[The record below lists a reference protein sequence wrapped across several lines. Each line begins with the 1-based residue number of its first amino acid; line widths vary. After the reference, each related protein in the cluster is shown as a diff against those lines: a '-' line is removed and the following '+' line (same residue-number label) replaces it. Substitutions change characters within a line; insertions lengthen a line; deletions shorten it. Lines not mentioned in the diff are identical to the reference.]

1 MRTCPTPR
9 LAALVGLVVVT
20 LFTLPAFAADG
31 WRSLPLVQNGKIAPE
46 WQHAGWGKMVV
57 EGDTVRTEC
66 DEKGLGV
73 FVYTKE
79 KFGDCQIRVVYRPE
93 DNKDNAG
100 VHVRMDDGILKWIGR
115 ESIAVKREPNG
126 KLSPPMLKKMEEA
139 SEKEEGAWYA
149 VHHGYEIQI
158 MDSGDALHRTGSI
171 YSYASAAALPAAP
184 ADGWRTMVITLR
196 GALVVVELDGKEIT
210 RFDSAAKDI
219 APRKRWSEPK
229 RDAPRPTHGY
239 IGLQTHDPGD
249 VVYFKEVSVR
259 KLGAK

>member
-1 MRTCPTPR
+1 MRSSPAPR
-9 LAALVGLVVVT
+9 LAAVFGFFVSA
-20 LFTLPAFAADG
+20 LFGSTAPAADG
-31 WRSLPLVQNGKIAPE
+31 WRSLPLVENGKIAPG
-46 WQHAGWGKMVV
+46 WQHAGWGQMMV
-57 EGDTVRTEC
+57 EGETVRTEC
-66 DEKGLGV
+66 SEKGLGV

-79 KFGDCQIRVVYRPE
+79 KFGNCQIRVVYRPV

-115 ESIAVKREPNG
+115 DSIAVKREPNG
-126 KLSPPMLKKMEEA
+126 KLSPPMLKRMEEA
-139 SEKEEGAWYA
+139 SEKEEGAWFA

-171 YSYASAAALPAAP
+171 YSYAAAAALPAAP

-196 GALVVVELDGKEIT
+196 GTLVTVELDGKELT

-229 RDAPRPTHGY
+229 RDAPRPAHGY

-259 KLGAK
+259 PLGK